1 MIQPNTLYNK
11 LIQTDE
17 MTKIQ
22 IQSYMYMCID
32 KNIEKNMQ
40 RSDGQVI
47 QVVCKP

>member
-32 KNIEKNMQ
+32 KNIEK
-40 RSDGQVI
+40 I
-47 QVVCKP
+47 KICKDQIVKLYR